1 MFCPSTI
8 IPCLSLLLCGELS
21 QLPQVSHVLWDPL
34 PPVTDQETVEA
45 ELAFARRP
53 PQIVEALMGRLCG
66 VLKLPGRH
74 SLAVE
79 HQLSS
84 IILVPVLGEDASLAL
99 NLVPL
104 PGAGEP
110 REDHGL
116 SGGDVMFSRI

>member
-21 QLPQVSHVLWDPL
+21 HLPQVSHVLWDPL

-53 PQIVEALMGRLCG
+53 PQIVEALMGRQCG

-74 SLAVE
+74 SLGVNTTWCPSYKL
-79 HQLSS
+79 QFLVKMRPSLSNLS
-84 IILVPVLGEDASLAL
+84 HCRVPG
-99 NLVPL
+99 
-104 PGAGEP
+104 
-110 REDHGL
+110 
-116 SGGDVMFSRI
+116 SGVRIMN